1 MIGRSEIPSLRKS
14 TSIIHTLIP
23 FFSRKYTTTASP
35 AAAQPGP
42 PSASFY
48 GYQSLAISGSEDNA
62 NIRQTYR
69 LFILKKD
76 SAEDWVNNLELIM
89 AMDMAA
95 RELRGLNNKSF
106 LSAGPD
112 SSGNRVISI
121 FGYCLNSTG
130 IWLIPLSTGSMH
142 PTQGRMLAIPQVYGG
157 SQSFNTIN
165 SLRILGRWMRIFTIP
180 NQSSIPKV
188 YIYFPDEGQPG
199 DQRLLSSSNRDRV
212 DCMEEFMKYTLMRP
226 RLELFGNRFSEREEK
241 QAKDK
246 MTRAKKV

>member
-95 RELRGLNNKSF
+95 RELRGLNNKVKM
-106 LSAGPD
+106 LIYMAVSAG
-112 SSGNRVISI
+112 GSI
-121 FGYCLNSTG
+121 
-130 IWLIPLSTGSMH
+130 
-142 PTQGRMLAIPQVYGG
+142 LA
-157 SQSFNTIN
+157 
-165 SLRILGRWMRIFTIP
+165 LWH
-180 NQSSIPKV
+180 
-188 YIYFPDEGQPG
+188 
-199 DQRLLSSSNRDRV
+199 
-212 DCMEEFMKYTLMRP
+212 
-226 RLELFGNRFSEREEK
+226 
-241 QAKDK
+241 
-246 MTRAKKV
+246 